1 MLKIQ
6 KVLKSVP
13 KVRKGHKCTQ
23 TNAKIQRGQQDAGP
37 VGEWPVREWPVGE
50 WPVGEWPVGVWPCEQ
65 V

>member
-13 KVRKGHKCTQ
+13 KVKKVHKCTQ
-23 TNAKIQRGQQDAGP
+23 KNAKIQHGQQDAG
-37 VGEWPVREWPVGE
+37 PVGE